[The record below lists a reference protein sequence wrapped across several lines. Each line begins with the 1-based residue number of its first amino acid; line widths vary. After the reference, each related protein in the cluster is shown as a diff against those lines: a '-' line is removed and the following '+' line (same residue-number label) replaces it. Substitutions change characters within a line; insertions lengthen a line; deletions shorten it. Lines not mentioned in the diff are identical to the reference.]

1 MNNNTISQ
9 SSVYFYSLYFH
20 RFTLL
25 FKNLVSICFLLCLVS
40 CYNQETLVDKSKLM
54 GNDYRL
60 FQSTKAWTLAKAVE
74 EGDVTKIKEEV
85 IQKKVAVDF
94 QETQYGQTLLMLAI
108 TNSEYDTVKMLLEL
122 GANPNLH
129 DNFKGQTP
137 IIVAAKNDDP
147 KYLKLLLDYK
157 GDPNSIENVFSGPNL
172 RINSERNSALTAAIS
187 PSMFGKKNLEKVKLL
202 VDAGADIH
210 YTKKGIIQT
219 AFGEALILEQMDVA
233 LYLVEKGADYTKP
246 ITLFVGGSED
256 VSVLYLLRSTV
267 TELDSYQS
275 QKKMELIAFLKSK
288 GLDYDK
294 EPVR

>member
-1 MNNNTISQ
+1 MRKLFVTI
-9 SSVYFYSLYFH
+9 F
-20 RFTLL
+20 L
-25 FKNLVSICFLLCLVS
+25 FCLAS

-60 FQSTKAWTLAKAVE
+60 FQSTPAWTLAKAVE
-74 EGDVTKIKEEV
+74 EEDIHKIKEEV
-85 IQKKVAVDF
+85 VQKKVAIDF

-108 TNSEYDTVKMLLEL
+108 FNSEYNSVKTLLEL

-129 DNFKGQTP
+129 DKFTGETP

-147 KYLKLLLDYK
+147 KFLKLLLEYK
-157 GDPNSIENVFSGPNL
+157 GDPNSIENVLYEPKKKN
-172 RINSERNSALTAAIS
+172 NCERNSALTAAIL
-187 PSMFGKKNLEKVKLL
+187 PSAFGKKNLEKVKIL
-202 VDAGADIH
+202 VEAGADINF
-210 YTKKGIIQT
+210 TKKGIIQT
-219 AFGEALILEQMDVA
+219 AFGEALIQEQMDIA

-246 ITLFVGGSED
+246 ITLFVGGSEN

>member
-1 MNNNTISQ
+1 MKKLFLTI
-9 SSVYFYSLYFH
+9 
-20 RFTLL
+20 LL
-25 FKNLVSICFLLCLVS
+25 FCLAS

-60 FQSTKAWTLAKAVE
+60 FQSTPAWTLAKAVE
-74 EGDVTKIKEEV
+74 EGDIHKIKEEV
-85 IQKKVAVDF
+85 VQKKVAVDF
-94 QETQYGQTLLMLAI
+94 QETQYGQTLLMLSI
-108 TNSEYDTVKMLLEL
+108 INCEYDTVKVLLEL

-157 GDPNSIENVFSGPNL
+157 GDPNSIENVFSGPNK
-172 RINSERNSALTAAIS
+172 RINKLRNSALTACIS
-187 PSMFGKKNLEKVKLL
+187 SRKKNTLEKVKLL

-210 YTKKGIIQT
+210 FTKKGVIQS
-219 AFGEALILEQMDVA
+219 AFGQSLMSEQMDIA
-233 LYLVEKGADYTKP
+233 LYLIEKGADYTKP
-246 ITLFVGGSED
+246 ITPTGLEGDD

>member
-1 MNNNTISQ
+1 MNNNTISK
-9 SSVYFYSLYFH
+9 SSVYFYGLYFH
-20 RFTLL
+20 CFTLFL
-25 FKNLVSICFLLCLVS
+25 KNLVSICFLFCLTS

-60 FQSTKAWTLAKAVE
+60 FQSTPAWTLAKAVE
-74 EGDVTKIKEEV
+74 EGDINKIKEEV
-85 IQKKVAVDF
+85 LQKKVAVDF

-108 TNSEYDTVKMLLEL
+108 INSEYDTEKMLLEL

-137 IIVAAKNDDP
+137 IIVAAKNEDS

-157 GDPNSIENVFSGPNL
+157 ADPNSIENLFSGPNK
-172 RINSERNSALTAAIS
+172 RINKLRNSALTACIS
-187 PSMFGKKNLEKVKLL
+187 SRKKNTLEKVKLL

-210 YTKKGIIQT
+210 FTKKGVIQS
-219 AFGEALILEQMDVA
+219 AFGQSLMSEQMDIA
-233 LYLVEKGADYTKP
+233 LYLIEKGADYNKP
-246 ITLFVGGSED
+246 ITPTGIEGDD

>member
-9 SSVYFYSLYFH
+9 SSFCFYGLYFH
-20 RFTLL
+20 RFTLF
-25 FKNLVSICFLLCLVS
+25 FKNLVSICLLFCLVS

-60 FQSTKAWTLAKAVE
+60 FQSTPAWTLAKAVE
-74 EGDVTKIKEEV
+74 KGDINKIKEEV
-85 IQKKVAVDF
+85 AQKKVAVDF

-108 TNSEYDTVKMLLEL
+108 INSEYETVKMLLEL

-129 DNFKGQTP
+129 DNFKGETP
-137 IIVAAKNDDP
+137 VIVAAKNDDL
-147 KYLKLLLDYK
+147 KYLKLLLEYK

-172 RINSERNSALTAAIS
+172 RINKLRNSALTACIS
-187 PSMFGKKNLEKVKLL
+187 SRKKNTLEKVKLL
-202 VDAGADIH
+202 VDAGAEIH
-210 YTKKGIIQT
+210 FTKKGVIQS
-219 AFGEALILEQMDVA
+219 AFGQSLMSEQMDIA
-233 LYLVEKGADYTKP
+233 LYLIEKGADYTKP
-246 ITLFVGGSED
+246 ITPTGIEGDD

-275 QKKMELIAFLKSK
+275 KKKMELIAFLKSK

-294 EPVR
+294 EPIR

>member
-25 FKNLVSICFLLCLVS
+25 FKNLVSICFLFCLTS

-85 IQKKVAVDF
+85 IQKKVDVDF

-129 DNFKGQTP
+129 DNFKGETP
-137 IIVAAKNDDP
+137 IIVAAKNEDP

-157 GDPNSIENVFSGPNL
+157 GDPNSIENVFSGPNK
-172 RINSERNSALTAAIS
+172 RINKLRNSALTACIS
-187 PSMFGKKNLEKVKLL
+187 SRKKHTLEKVKLL

-210 YTKKGIIQT
+210 FTKKGVIQS
-219 AFGEALILEQMDVA
+219 AFGQSLMSEQMDIA
-233 LYLVEKGADYTKP
+233 LYLIEKGADYNKP
-246 ITLFVGGSED
+246 ITPTGIEGDD

>member
-74 EGDVTKIKEEV
+74 EGDIHKIKEEV

-172 RINSERNSALTAAIS
+172 RISSERNSALTACIS
-187 PSMFGKKNLEKVKLL
+187 AVEGKNDLEKVKLL
-202 VDAGADIH
+202 VEAGADIN

-219 AFGEALILEQMDVA
+219 VFGEALLLGKMDVA

-267 TELDSYQS
+267 TELDAYQS
-275 QKKMELIAFLKSK
+275 QKKMELITFLKSK

>member
-9 SSVYFYSLYFH
+9 SSFCFYGLYFH
-20 RFTLL
+20 RFTLF
-25 FKNLVSICFLLCLVS
+25 FKNLVSICLLFCLVS

-60 FQSTKAWTLAKAVE
+60 FQSTPAWTLAKAVE
-74 EGDVTKIKEEV
+74 KGDINKIKEEV
-85 IQKKVAVDF
+85 AQKKVAVDF

-108 TNSEYDTVKMLLEL
+108 INSEYETVKMLLEL

-129 DNFKGQTP
+129 DNFKGETP
-137 IIVAAKNDDP
+137 VIVAAKNDDL
-147 KYLKLLLDYK
+147 KYLKLLLEYK

-172 RINSERNSALTAAIS
+172 RINKLRNSALTACIS
-187 PSMFGKKNLEKVKLL
+187 SRKKNTLEKVKLL

-210 YTKKGIIQT
+210 FTKKGVIQS
-219 AFGEALILEQMDVA
+219 AFGQSLMSEQMDIA
-233 LYLVEKGADYTKP
+233 LYLIEKGADYTKP
-246 ITLFVGGSED
+246 ITPTGIEGDD

-275 QKKMELIAFLKSK
+275 KKKMELIAFLKSK

-294 EPVR
+294 EPIR